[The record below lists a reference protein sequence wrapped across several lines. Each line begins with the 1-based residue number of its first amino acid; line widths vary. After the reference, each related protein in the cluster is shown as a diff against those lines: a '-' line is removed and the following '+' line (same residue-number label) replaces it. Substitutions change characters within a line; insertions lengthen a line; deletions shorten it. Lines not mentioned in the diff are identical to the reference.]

1 MPMSLSTYALL
12 SIGLQRKFSREFME
26 ISPNDICDRWRGYPS
41 WKGWKAVRIA
51 MMLVSGCGVLT
62 VCVHS
67 IGFNTGTQESEVRK
81 KQYRCHA
88 VYWTHP
94 VLRRDR
100 HMGNDQGANTLKKE
114 WFDESS
120 QRNSAQQYVDSSLE
134 FNALIFLQASL
145 S

>member
-1 MPMSLSTYALL
+1 MERLKSGEDSDDVSL
-12 SIGLQRKFSREFME
+12 RM
-26 ISPNDICDRWRGYPS
+26 WR
-41 WKGWKAVRIA
+41 VD
-51 MMLVSGCGVLT
+51 T

-114 WFDESS
+114 
-120 QRNSAQQYVDSSLE
+120 
-134 FNALIFLQASL
+134 
-145 S
+145 